1 MFHKTLIASLMTMCI
16 MTACGGE
23 SAKNTPAPQQDSAA
37 TTTTASSNL
46 PVVKVGTDASYP
58 PFQFRDDKNTIMGIE
73 PDLLKY
79 IGEKQGFTVDLQHG
93 ERKNWAATFKGNVS
107 DMWSSAFYQ
116 NNQSQYAENADV
128 TKPFM
133 EAYIVVALCDDVNE
147 NKSIQSTNQLQGKK
161 IAVSKYYGQPMID
174 LATKLTG
181 SAENVMVV
189 DTFYLSARELYNK
202 RVDAV
207 LGANYVLSY
216 FADQMKKTD
225 TTRYI
230 RVESEAPRQLVFLVK
245 KGNTDLLNKLN
256 AGIDQAQADG
266 TLKKLHE
273 KWLGSWRAE
282 KANFQVVQ

>member
-1 MFHKTLIASLMTMCI
+1 M
-16 MTACGGE
+16 
-23 SAKNTPAPQQDSAA
+23 
-37 TTTTASSNL
+37 
-46 PVVKVGTDASYP
+46 
-58 PFQFRDDKNTIMGIE
+58 
-73 PDLLKY
+73 
-79 IGEKQGFTVDLQHG
+79 
-93 ERKNWAATFKGNVS
+93 
-107 DMWSSAFYQ
+107 
-116 NNQSQYAENADV
+116 
-128 TKPFM
+128 
-133 EAYIVVALCDDVNE
+133 VALCDDVNE
-147 NKSIQSTNQLQGKK
+147 NKSIQNTNQLQGKK

-266 TLKKLHE
+266 TIKKLHE

-282 KANFQVVQ
+282 KANFQVAN